1 MGTRSTTKAAAGP
14 GAETPSAGSLA
25 SLTVL
30 GVLSALWALFLWAE
44 LVLSRTGGTPF
55 CALGPA
61 ADCGRVWDSAFAVTV
76 SRWTGLPVAGWGLVW
91 GLVAF
96 VLPLGGLLRLAEAR
110 PLPAALVS
118 AVRVNAAAG
127 VVTVFVML
135 AVSAA
140 EKAFCVGCF
149 ATYLLVAG
157 YAGIALLGWQRA
169 GLPDALK
176 GLALTAAATVCF
188 FLLLLYPGL
197 ETPRLAGQA
206 GREAIVSAPPGAVS
220 APGTG
225 DPDRDR
231 QLVDFVA
238 SLAPQLQQVLSDSLS
253 IYRSAPAQAPP
264 PPRKLLGPETAPVR
278 ITEWTD
284 VLCDHCADLHATLLA
299 LRANLP
305 PGSFSIDSRQ
315 FPLDGAC
322 NPLLQPRSEESVR
335 CLAARAQVCLESH
348 ERAFEFAGA
357 LFENQKA
364 LTSERVFEL
373 ARPFANRAE
382 LEQCLAGPA
391 TQSKLEEDIR
401 SAAAYDPDGTPI
413 VAVNG
418 RRGTSFGPFLYAM
431 VLTRGAATHPAFAS
445 LPPPN
450 PRAHLH

>member
-1 MGTRSTTKAAAGP
+1 MAARSQAQSAPGP
-14 GAETPSAGSLA
+14 GSETPSAGSLA

-44 LVLSRTGGTPF
+44 LVFSRTGGTPF

-61 ADCGRVWDSAFAVTV
+61 ADCGRVWDAAFSVAV
-76 SRWTGLPVAGWGLVW
+76 SRWTGLPIAGWGLVW

-96 VLPLGGLLRLAEAR
+96 VLPLGALLRLAEAR
-110 PLPAALVS
+110 RLPGALVS

-127 VVTVFVML
+127 VVVVFVML
-135 AVSAA
+135 GVSAA

-157 YAGIALLGWQRA
+157 YAGIALFGWQRA

-176 GLALTAAATVCF
+176 GLGLAAVATGVF

-197 ETPRLAGQA
+197 RTPRLAAQA
-206 GREAIVSAPPGAVS
+206 GREAIAATPPADAS

-231 QLVDFVA
+231 HLVEFVA
-238 SLAPQLQQVLSDSLS
+238 SLAPQLKQVLSDSLS

-264 PPRKLLGPETAPVR
+264 PPRRLLGPEAAPVR

-284 VLCDHCADLHATLLA
+284 VLCEHCADLHATLRA

-305 PGSFSIDSRQ
+305 PGSFSVDSRQ

-335 CLAARAQVCLESH
+335 CFAARAQVCLESH

-364 LTSERVFEL
+364 ITRERVFEL
-373 ARPFANRAE
+373 AGPFVSRPE
-382 LEQCLAGPA
+382 LEQCLADPA
-391 TQSKLEEDIR
+391 TQSRLEEDIR
-401 SAAAYDPDGTPI
+401 SAAPYDPDGTPI

-431 VLTRGAATHPAFAS
+431 VLTRGVAAHPAFAN
-445 LPPPN
+445 LPPPT